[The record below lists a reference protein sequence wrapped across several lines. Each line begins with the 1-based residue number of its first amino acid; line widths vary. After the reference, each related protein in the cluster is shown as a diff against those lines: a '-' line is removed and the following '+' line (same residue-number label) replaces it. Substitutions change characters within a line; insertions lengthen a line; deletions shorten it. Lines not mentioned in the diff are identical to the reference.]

1 MAPFTHASQFPCSR
15 EPLLLWSDSTPS
27 DGMPCSAVSSGSIRN
42 LHDTKFEF
50 AEVSARAGGFPSDS
64 SSKESACN
72 AGDLGSILG
81 QEDTLEKAMATHS
94 SILAWIIPW
103 TEEPGGPQSRKSQR
117 LGHD

>member
-1 MAPFTHASQFPCSR
+1 MECPAQQSLQGRS
-15 EPLLLWSDSTPS
+15 E
-27 DGMPCSAVSSGSIRN
+27 N